1 VANTLTNVIPVLS
14 QAAQVVSRES
24 CGMLRAVDLRG
35 NAEPVAL
42 GQTLDIPKAPVSTT
56 ASWSESLMPSLT
68 DRTITG
74 LQLSL
79 STAKKVDW
87 HITGEQQR
95 AMDSGGSTAMDDF
108 RRQAEQ
114 AMRALANEIEAYTW
128 GLGYKA
134 ASRAV
139 GTAGTTPFASNLI
152 AASTVAGILN
162 KNGAPMSGR
171 SLVLDPAAYANVQ
184 GQFANVAT
192 TRSDASFE
200 AGEIPAISGL
210 IPRLGT
216 QITTH
221 TKGTNSGAT
230 VNNAGYAIGATTLTL
245 SSAGTGTILSGD
257 VVAFASENA
266 GINYVV
272 GTGDADVSGGG
283 TIVLNDPGLLLAM
296 STATKAITTGN
307 SYVPNLALSRD
318 AIILVVRPPAQ
329 PEGSRYME
337 HTTVVDPVSGIPF
350 GVCKIV
356 GDSVVHYSV
365 RCIYGAIVVEEGH
378 IATLMG

>member
-1 VANTLTNVIPVLS
+1 MANTLTNVIPVLS
-14 QAAQVVSRES
+14 QAAQVVSREA

-42 GQTLDIPKAPVSTT
+42 GQTLNIPKAPVSST
-56 ASWSESLMPSLT
+56 ASWSESLMPTLT
-68 DRTITG
+68 DRTVTG

-95 AMDSGGSTAMDDF
+95 AMDGGGSTAMDDF
-108 RRQAEQ
+108 KRQAEQ
-114 AMRALANEIEAYTW
+114 AMRALSNEIEAFLW
-128 GLGYKA
+128 DLAFKA
-134 ASRAV
+134 SSRAV
-139 GTAGTTPFASNLI
+139 GTAGTTPFATTLG

-162 KNGAPMSGR
+162 ANGAPISGR
-171 SLVLDPAAYANVQ
+171 SLVLDPAGYANVQ
-184 GQFANVAT
+184 GVFANVAS
-192 TRSDASFE
+192 TRADATFE
-200 AGEIPAISGL
+200 QGELPAISGL
-210 IPRLGT
+210 VPRLSPV
-216 QITTH
+216 ITLF

-230 VNNAGYAIGATTLTL
+230 VSNAGYAKGATLLTL
-245 SSAGTGTILSGD
+245 SSAGTGTILAGD
-257 VVAFASENA
+257 VVNFASENN

-272 GTGDADVSGGG
+272 GSGDADVSGGG
-283 TIVLNDPGLLLAM
+283 TITINDPGLRFAM
-296 STATKAITTGN
+296 SAATKAITTGN
-307 SYVPNLALSRD
+307 SYVPNVALSRD
-318 AIILVVRPPAQ
+318 AIIAVVRPPAQ

-337 HTTVVDPVSGIPF
+337 HTIVVDSVSGIPF
-350 GVCKIV
+350 QVCKIV

>member
-1 VANTLTNVIPVLS
+1 VANTLTNVIPVLA
-14 QAAQVVSRES
+14 QAAQVVSREA

-35 NAEPVAL
+35 SAEAVAL
-42 GQTLDIPKAPVSTT
+42 GQTMNIPKSPVSTT

-68 DRTITG
+68 DRTVTG

-114 AMRALANEIEAYTW
+114 AMRALSNEIESYLWDLA
-128 GLGYKA
+128 YKA
-134 ASRAV
+134 SSRAV
-139 GTAGTTPFASNLI
+139 GTAGTTPFASNLT
-152 AASTVAGILN
+152 AAATVSGILN
-162 KNGAPMSGR
+162 ANGAPLADR
-171 SLVLDPAAYANVQ
+171 SLVLDPAAYANCQ
-184 GQFANVAT
+184 AQFANVAT
-192 TRSDASFE
+192 TRSDASFQ
-200 AGEIPAISGL
+200 AGEMPAISGL
-210 IPRLGT
+210 IARLSP
-216 QITTH
+216 QIALH

-230 VNNAGYAIGATTLTL
+230 TNAAGYAKGATVLTL
-245 SSAGTGTILSGD
+245 ASAGTGTIVAGD
-257 VVAFASENA
+257 VITLATENA
-266 GINYVV
+266 GHNFVV
-272 GTGDADVSGGG
+272 GSGDADVSNGG
-283 TIVLNDPGLLLAM
+283 TITLNDPGLRAAIA
-296 STATKAITTGN
+296 TATRAITTGN
-307 SYVPNLALSRD
+307 NYTPNVALTRD
-318 AIILVVRPPAQ
+318 AIIAVVRPPAQ

-337 HTTVVDPVSGIPF
+337 HTTVVDSVSGIPF